1 MTAQRGRD
9 MLVKI
14 ANLAGDYITVAGL
27 RTKTLTFNAS
37 TVDITD
43 HDSVNQWRELL
54 PGSGVKTADISGAG
68 VFKDADSDALVR
80 TAFFEQSQLLCR
92 FVLPDF
98 GQIEG
103 AFLINRLSFAGTFG
117 GEATYEIS
125 FSSAGAANF
134 AAI

>member
-14 ANLAGDYITVAGL
+14 QNIAGDYITVAGL

-37 TVDITD
+37 TVDVTD
-43 HDSVNQWRELL
+43 HESVNQWRELL

-68 VFKDADSDALVR
+68 VFKDAESDALIR
-80 TAFFEQSQLLCR
+80 TAFFDQSQLSCR

-98 GQIEG
+98 GQVDG
-103 AFLINRLSFAGTFG
+103 VFLINRLSFAGTFG
-117 GEATYEIS
+117 GEPCRRL
-125 FSSAGAANF
+125 
-134 AAI
+134 